1 MKRLL
6 LSLAIA
12 LFASSALPAYA
23 SQASDSLLN
32 ADRALAALSHKIGFV
47 KAYSQAIGDNPR
59 KLDAGSPT
67 AMGRVQ
73 ALAMIAGYGADTQVD
88 WRPVEAF
95 VSNDGTMGYTWGHF
109 IARFH
114 DKHGKLVSSR
124 GRYLDVW
131 RRGADGK
138 WRWIADIGTDD
149 PTSAH

>member
-1 MKRLL
+1 MF
-6 LSLAIA
+6 SITVA
-12 LFASSALPAYA
+12 LFACTAIPAYA
-23 SQASDSLLN
+23 SQTSDALLN

-47 KAYSQAIGDNPR
+47 KAYSQAMGVDPR
-59 KLDAGSPT
+59 KFDAGSPT

-73 ALAMIAGYGADTQVD
+73 TLAMIASYGTDTQVD
-88 WRPVEAF
+88 WTPVEAF
-95 VSNDGTMGYTWGHF
+95 VSDDGTLGYTWGHF

-149 PTSAH
+149 PPSAR